1 METSI
6 LRFENPQYLYWLL
19 VLPVMI
25 AVYVLIRSLNKKQF
39 KRFANI
45 KLRGYLIPLFSS
57 KRANTKFVLF
67 LLVIALIIIGA
78 ANLQSGSKMEK
89 VKREGID
96 IFLCIDISN
105 SMHAEDIA
113 PNRLER
119 SKQAI
124 NKLISKL
131 GGDRIGVIVF
141 AGNAYVQLPITTD
154 YAAAKMFLS
163 TVDTDLIPT
172 QGTEIGR
179 AIDLAIKSFGDSEHN
194 KAIVIISDGEDHEN
208 GDAVRAAQEA
218 AKFGIKIYTIGM
230 GLDEGAPIPLYN
242 QYGKRTG
249 YKKDKEGNVVIT
261 KLDDNIL
268 RQLAEIGDGIYVRAS
283 SSNVGLD
290 KIYDDISKAKK
301 SEIEAN
307 VFTDYDDQF
316 QWFIGAAII
325 LLIIEILISS
335 GKKKWESNF
344 KFFELKDENNK

>member
-1 METSI
+1 MESNI

-19 VLPVMI
+19 IIPVLVAI
-25 AVYVLIRSLNKKQF
+25 YVLIRLWNKRQF
-39 KRFANI
+39 GRFANV
-45 KLRGYLIPLFSS
+45 KLRGYLVPMFSS
-57 KRANTKFVLF
+57 ARANTKFIIFNLI
-67 LLVIALIIIGA
+67 IALLIIGA

-96 IFLCIDISN
+96 LFLCVDISN

-124 NKLISKL
+124 SKLISKL
-131 GGDRIGVIVF
+131 GGDRIGIIVF

-154 YAAAKMFLS
+154 YSAAKMFLS

-179 AIDLAIKSFGDSEHN
+179 AIELAIKSFGENEHN

-208 GDAVRAAQEA
+208 GDAVKAAQEA
-218 AKFGIKIYTIGM
+218 AKHGIKIYTIGM

-242 QYGKRTG
+242 KYGKKTG
-249 YKKDKEGNVVIT
+249 YKKDKDGNIIIT

-268 RQLAEIGDGIYVRAS
+268 RQIAEIGDGLYVRAS
-283 SSNVGLD
+283 NSNVGLD
-290 KIYDDISKAKK
+290 KIYEDINKTEK
-301 SEIEAN
+301 SEIESN
-307 VFTDYDDQF
+307 VFTDYEDQF
-316 QWFIGAAII
+316 QWFVGAAIL
-325 LLIIEILISS
+325 LLIIEILLSS
-335 GKKKWESNF
+335 GKKEWES
-344 KFFELKDENNK
+344 KFNLFEPQKEN

>member
-19 VLPVMI
+19 IIPVLI
-25 AVYVLIRSLNKKQF
+25 AVYVLIRIWNKRQF
-39 KRFANI
+39 ARFANI
-45 KLRGYLIPLFSS
+45 KLRGYLIPMFSS
-57 KRANTKFVLF
+57 KRANTKFILF
-67 LLVIALIIIGA
+67 LLIIALVIVGA

-96 IFLCIDISN
+96 IFLCVDISN

-154 YAAAKMFLS
+154 YSAAKMFLS

-179 AIDLAIKSFGDSEHN
+179 AIELAIKSFGESELN
-194 KAIVIISDGEDHEN
+194 KAIIIISDGEDHEN
-208 GDAVRAAQEA
+208 GDAVKAAQDA
-218 AKFGIKIYTIGM
+218 AKYGIKIYTIGM

-261 KLDDNIL
+261 KLDDHIL
-268 RQLAEIGDGIYVRAS
+268 RQLAEIGDGLYVRANN
-283 SSNVGLD
+283 SNVGLD

-301 SEIEAN
+301 SEIEAK

-335 GKKKWESNF
+335 GKRKWESNF
-344 KFFELKDENNK
+344 KFFEPKNENN

>member
-1 METSI
+1 MDSNI

-19 VLPVMI
+19 VIPVLVAI
-25 AVYVLIRSLNKKQF
+25 YVLIRLWNKRQF
-39 KRFANI
+39 ERFASV
-45 KLRGYLIPLFSS
+45 KLRNFLVPMFSS
-57 KRANTKFVLF
+57 ARNNTKFVLF
-67 LLVIALIIIGA
+67 NLIIALLIIGA

-105 SMHAEDIA
+105 SMLAEDIA

-124 NKLISKL
+124 YKLISKL
-131 GGDRIGVIVF
+131 GGDRIGVVVF

-154 YAAAKMFLS
+154 YSAAKMFLS
-163 TVDTDLIPT
+163 TVNPSLIPA

-179 AIDLAIKSFGDSEHN
+179 AIDLAIKSFGEDEHN

-208 GDAVRAAQEA
+208 GDAVKAAQEA
-218 AKFGIKIYTIGM
+218 AKHGIKIYTIGM
-230 GLDEGAPIPLYN
+230 GLDSGAPIPVYN
-242 QYGKRTG
+242 KYGKNIG
-249 YKKDKEGNVVIT
+249 YKKDKEGNTIIT

-268 RQLAEIGDGIYVRAS
+268 RQIAEIGDGLYVRAS
-283 SSNVGLD
+283 NSNVGLD
-290 KIYDDISKAKK
+290 KIYEDINKTEK

-316 QWFIGAAII
+316 QWFVGAAII
-325 LLIIEILISS
+325 LLIIEILLSS
-335 GKKKWESNF
+335 GKRKWESKF
-344 KFFELKDENNK
+344 KFFEPKNENNI

>member
-19 VLPVMI
+19 IIPVLV
-25 AVYVLIRSLNKKQF
+25 AVYVLIRLWNKKQF
-39 KRFANI
+39 ERFASI
-45 KLRGYLIPLFSS
+45 KLRSFLVPMFSS
-57 KRANTKFVLF
+57 ARANTKFVIFCLI
-67 LLVIALIIIGA
+67 IALLIFGA

-96 IFLCIDISN
+96 LFLCVDISN

-131 GGDRIGVIVF
+131 QGDRIGIIVF

-172 QGTEIGR
+172 QGTEVGR
-179 AIDLAIKSFGDSEHN
+179 AIELAIKSFGETEHN
-194 KAIVIISDGEDHEN
+194 KAIIIISDGEDHEN
-208 GDAVRAAQEA
+208 GDAVKAAQDA
-218 AKFGIKIYTIGM
+218 AKYGIKVYTIGM

-242 QYGKRTG
+242 QYGKKIG
-249 YKKDKEGNVVIT
+249 YKKDKNGNIIIT
-261 KLDDNIL
+261 KLDDNML
-268 RQLAEIGDGIYVRAS
+268 RQIAEIGDGIYVRAS
-283 SSNVGLD
+283 NSNVGLD
-290 KIYDDISKAKK
+290 KIYEDIGKAKK
-301 SEIEAN
+301 SEIEAK

-316 QWFIGAAII
+316 QWFVGAAIL
-325 LLIIEILISS
+325 LLIIEILLSS
-335 GKKKWESNF
+335 GKREWESKFN
-344 KFFELKDENNK
+344 FFEPKNENN

>member
-1 METSI
+1 MESNI

-19 VLPVMI
+19 IIPVFVAI
-25 AVYVLIRSLNKKQF
+25 YVLIRLWNKKQF

-45 KLRGYLIPLFSS
+45 KLRGYLVPMFSS
-57 KRANTKFVLF
+57 ARANTKFVIFNLI
-67 LLVIALIIIGA
+67 IALLIIGA

-96 IFLCIDISN
+96 LFLCVDISN

-131 GGDRIGVIVF
+131 GGDRIGIIVF

-154 YAAAKMFLS
+154 YSAAKMFLS

-179 AIDLAIKSFGDSEHN
+179 AIELAIKSFGENEHH
-194 KAIVIISDGEDHEN
+194 KAIIIISDGEDHEN
-208 GDAVRAAQEA
+208 GDAVKAAQEA
-218 AKFGIKIYTIGM
+218 AKHRIKVYTIGM

-242 QYGKRTG
+242 KYGKKTG
-249 YKKDKEGNVVIT
+249 YKKDKDGNIIIT

-268 RQLAEIGDGIYVRAS
+268 RQIAEIGDGIYVRAS
-283 SSNVGLD
+283 NSNVGLD
-290 KIYDDISKAKK
+290 RIYEDINKTEK
-301 SEIEAN
+301 SEIESN

-316 QWFIGAAII
+316 QWFIGAAVL
-325 LLIIEILISS
+325 LLIIEILLSS
-335 GKKKWESNF
+335 GKKEWESKFN
-344 KFFELKDENNK
+344 FFEPKKEI

>member
-1 METSI
+1 MESNI

-19 VLPVMI
+19 IIPVLVAI
-25 AVYVLIRSLNKKQF
+25 YVLIRLWNKRQF
-39 KRFANI
+39 GRFANV
-45 KLRGYLIPLFSS
+45 KLRGYLVPMFSS
-57 KRANTKFVLF
+57 ARANTKFVIFNLI
-67 LLVIALIIIGA
+67 IALLIIGA

-96 IFLCIDISN
+96 LFLCVDISN

-131 GGDRIGVIVF
+131 GGDRIGIIVF

-154 YAAAKMFLS
+154 YSAAKMFLS

-172 QGTEIGR
+172 QGTEVGR
-179 AIDLAIKSFGDSEHN
+179 AIELAIKSFGEDEHN

-208 GDAVRAAQEA
+208 GDAVKAAQEA
-218 AKFGIKIYTIGM
+218 AKRGIKIYTIGM

-242 QYGKRTG
+242 KYGKKTG
-249 YKKDKEGNVVIT
+249 YKKDKDGNIIIT

-268 RQLAEIGDGIYVRAS
+268 RQIAEIGDGLYVRAS
-283 SSNVGLD
+283 NSNVGLD
-290 KIYDDISKAKK
+290 KIYEDINKTEK
-301 SEIEAN
+301 SEIESN
-307 VFTDYDDQF
+307 VFTDYEDQF
-316 QWFIGAAII
+316 QWFVGAAIL
-325 LLIIEILISS
+325 LLIIEILLSS
-335 GKKKWESNF
+335 GKKEWES
-344 KFFELKDENNK
+344 KFNLFEPQKEN

>member
-1 METSI
+1 MESNI

-19 VLPVMI
+19 IIPVLV
-25 AVYVLIRSLNKKQF
+25 AVYVLIRLWNKRQF
-39 KRFANI
+39 GRFANV
-45 KLRGYLIPLFSS
+45 KLRGYLVPMFSS
-57 KRANTKFVLF
+57 ARANTKFVIFNLI
-67 LLVIALIIIGA
+67 IALLIIGA

-96 IFLCIDISN
+96 LFLCVDISN

-131 GGDRIGVIVF
+131 GGDRIGIIVF

-154 YAAAKMFLS
+154 YSAAKMFLS

-172 QGTEIGR
+172 QGTEVGR
-179 AIDLAIKSFGDSEHN
+179 AIELAIKSFGEDEHN

-208 GDAVRAAQEA
+208 GDAVKAAQEA
-218 AKFGIKIYTIGM
+218 AKRGIKIYTIGM

-242 QYGKRTG
+242 KYGKKTG
-249 YKKDKEGNVVIT
+249 YKKDKDGNIIIT

-268 RQLAEIGDGIYVRAS
+268 RQIAEIGDGLYVRAS
-283 SSNVGLD
+283 NSNVGLD
-290 KIYDDISKAKK
+290 KIYEDINKTEK
-301 SEIEAN
+301 SEIESN
-307 VFTDYDDQF
+307 VFTDYEDQF
-316 QWFIGAAII
+316 QWFVGAAIL
-325 LLIIEILISS
+325 LLIIEILLSS
-335 GKKKWESNF
+335 GKKEWES
-344 KFFELKDENNK
+344 KFNLFEPQKEN

>member
-1 METSI
+1 MESSI

-19 VLPVMI
+19 IIPVLVAI
-25 AVYVLIRSLNKKQF
+25 YVLIRLWNKRQF
-39 KRFANI
+39 GRFANV
-45 KLRGYLIPLFSS
+45 KLRGYLVPMFSNA
-57 KRANTKFVLF
+57 RANTKFVIFNLI
-67 LLVIALIIIGA
+67 IALLIIGV

-96 IFLCIDISN
+96 LFLCVDISN

-124 NKLISKL
+124 SKLISKL
-131 GGDRIGVIVF
+131 GGDRIGIIVF

-154 YAAAKMFLS
+154 YSAAKMFLS

-179 AIDLAIKSFGDSEHN
+179 AIELAIKSFGENEHN

-208 GDAVRAAQEA
+208 GDAVKAAQDA
-218 AKFGIKIYTIGM
+218 AKYGIKIYTIGM

-242 QYGKRTG
+242 KYGKKTG
-249 YKKDKEGNVVIT
+249 YKKDKDGNIIIT
-261 KLDDNIL
+261 KLDDHIL
-268 RQLAEIGDGIYVRAS
+268 RQIAEIGDGLYVRAS
-283 SSNVGLD
+283 NSNVGLD
-290 KIYDDISKAKK
+290 KIYEDINKTEK
-301 SEIEAN
+301 SEIESS

-316 QWFIGAAII
+316 QWFVGAAIL
-325 LLIIEILISS
+325 LLIIEILLSS
-335 GKKKWESNF
+335 GKKEWES
-344 KFFELKDENNK
+344 KFNLFEPQKEN

>member
-19 VLPVMI
+19 IIPVLV
-25 AVYVLIRSLNKKQF
+25 AVYVLIRFWNKKQF
-39 KRFANI
+39 ERFANI
-45 KLRGYLIPLFSS
+45 KLRHYLIPMFSS
-57 KRANTKFVLF
+57 ARANTKFALF
-67 LLVIALIIIGA
+67 NLIIALLIIGA

-96 IFLCIDISN
+96 LFLCVDISN

-131 GGDRIGVIVF
+131 QGDRIGIVVF

-172 QGTEIGR
+172 QGTEVGR
-179 AIDLAIKSFGDSEHN
+179 AIELAINSFGESEHS

-208 GDAVRAAQEA
+208 GDAVKAAQDA
-218 AKFGIKIYTIGM
+218 AKHGIKVYTIGM

-242 QYGKRTG
+242 QYGKKIG
-249 YKKDKEGNVVIT
+249 YKKDKEGKIIIT
-261 KLDDNIL
+261 KLDDNML
-268 RQLAEIGDGIYVRAS
+268 RQIAEIGDGIYVRAS
-283 SSNVGLD
+283 NSNVGLD
-290 KIYDDISKAKK
+290 KIYEDISKAKK
-301 SEIEAN
+301 SEIEAK

-316 QWFIGAAII
+316 QWFVGAALI
-325 LLIIEILISS
+325 LLIIEILLSS
-335 GKKKWESNF
+335 GKRGWESNF
-344 KFFELKDENNK
+344 KFFEPKNENI

>member
-1 METSI
+1 MENNI

-19 VLPVMI
+19 IIPVLV
-25 AVYVLIRSLNKKQF
+25 AVYVLIRLWNKRQF
-39 KRFANI
+39 GRFANV
-45 KLRGYLIPLFSS
+45 KLRGYLVPMFSS
-57 KRANTKFVLF
+57 ARANTKFVIFNLI
-67 LLVIALIIIGA
+67 IALLIIGA

-96 IFLCIDISN
+96 LFLCVDISN

-131 GGDRIGVIVF
+131 GGDRIGIIVF

-154 YAAAKMFLS
+154 YSAAKMFLS

-172 QGTEIGR
+172 QGTEVGR
-179 AIDLAIKSFGDSEHN
+179 AIELAIKSFGEDEHN

-208 GDAVRAAQEA
+208 GDAVKAAQEA
-218 AKFGIKIYTIGM
+218 AKRGIKIYTIGM

-242 QYGKRTG
+242 KYGKKTG
-249 YKKDKEGNVVIT
+249 YKKDKDGNIIIT

-268 RQLAEIGDGIYVRAS
+268 RQSAEIGDGLYVRAS
-283 SSNVGLD
+283 NSNVGLD
-290 KIYDDISKAKK
+290 KIYEDINKTEK
-301 SEIEAN
+301 SEIESN
-307 VFTDYDDQF
+307 VFTDYEDQF
-316 QWFIGAAII
+316 QWFVGAAIL
-325 LLIIEILISS
+325 LLIIEILLSS
-335 GKKKWESNF
+335 GKKEWES
-344 KFFELKDENNK
+344 KFNLFEPQKEN